1 MTLNDDQFSSTLVIF
16 SQILQN
22 IFSKSRYDKI
32 RLSLTVLAVP
42 NGPSQASL
50 KIPNK
55 GKVARSNNKNIK
67 AMIKQI

>member
-22 IFSKSRYDKI
+22 IFSKTRYDKL

-42 NGPSQASL
+42 NGPSQANL
-50 KIPNK
+50 KTENK
-55 GKVARSNNKNIK
+55 KKVTNSHNKNTK
-67 AMIKQI
+67 AMIKKI

>member
-22 IFSKSRYDKI
+22 IFSKNRYDKM

-55 GKVARSNNKNIK
+55 
-67 AMIKQI
+67 

>member
-22 IFSKSRYDKI
+22 IFSKTRYDKL

-42 NGPSQASL
+42 NGPSQANL
-50 KIPNK
+50 KIENERK
-55 GKVARSNNKNIK
+55 ITNSNNKK
-67 AMIKQI
+67 TRGMIKQI